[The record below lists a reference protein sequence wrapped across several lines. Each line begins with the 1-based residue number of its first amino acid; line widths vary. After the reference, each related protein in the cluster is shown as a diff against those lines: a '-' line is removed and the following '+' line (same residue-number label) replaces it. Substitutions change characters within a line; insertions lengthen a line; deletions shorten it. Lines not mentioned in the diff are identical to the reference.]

1 MNVTVKIIEF
11 CVKFGLKLQLYYLL
25 PMQTSEVT
33 QTSLCLNFR
42 HCKMSKITV
51 LTFQK
56 YGEKIN
62 QLMLVKT

>member
-33 QTSLCLNFR
+33 HTSLCLSFR
-42 HCKMSKITV
+42 HCKMSKIRV
-51 LTFQK
+51 LTLQK